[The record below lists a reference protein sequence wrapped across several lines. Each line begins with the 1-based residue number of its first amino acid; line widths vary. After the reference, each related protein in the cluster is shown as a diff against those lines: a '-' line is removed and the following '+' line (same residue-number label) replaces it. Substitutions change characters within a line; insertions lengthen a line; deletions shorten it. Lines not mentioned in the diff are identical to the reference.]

1 MLLAKTIYE
10 VRKQVKEWKRAGLSV
25 GFVPTMGYLHEGHGS
40 LITKARENND
50 KVVVSIFVNPM
61 QFGPNED
68 LASYPRDI
76 EKDMA
81 YVKELGGDLTK
92 DDMYDWLNQCNI
104 YNVRSNVKI
113 TARHYNSIL
122 GIETSHKEVSGSG
135 FIFCESGNRKYV
147 LTSYFLTSDSGYNKV
162 SFKLN
167 DAFQTEYNATLYKAS
182 EKYGLAIL
190 YFTDTKQNDLYVAPL
205 ATTNPNVGSPI
216 CNIYSLNG
224 SAYNHMNFSKVYSYE
239 GSTYFDFNLIKN
251 EIDTVSSIY
260 GCMSVGLDGRVV
272 GMVSLTNSGSTNYCK
287 SIPVSK
293 IREYLVTV
301 GFTFS

>member
-1 MLLAKTIYE
+1 MRRKIIISILIVILSLLFLTGAKSSVLT
-10 VRKQVKEWKRAGLSV
+10 KEEYIS
-25 GFVPTMGYLHEGHGS
+25 E
-40 LITKARENND
+40 IARLEQEIAD
-50 KVVVSIFVNPM
+50 LEKSI
-61 QFGPNED
+61 D
-68 LASYPRDI
+68 LLKIQMASYDAEY
-76 EKDMA
+76 EKLA
-81 YVKELGGDLTK
+81 KELGGDLTK

-147 LTSYFLTSDSGYNKV
+147 LTSYFLTSVSGYNKV

-167 DAFQTEYNATLYKAS
+167 DAFQTEYSATLYKAS

-205 ATTNPNVGSPI
+205 ATTDPNVGSPI